1 MKKILFAVCFAILA
15 LSLACAG
22 GSSESYSQ
30 EMYAGA
36 VGKTLGHKLDERER
50 SVANATYDWYL
61 KKWEGEWTDER
72 FQKAVEKGAE
82 NCQNKAMLG
91 AAKAGKAGTK
101 LLKALVV
108 TAGEAVD
115 SFSGW
120 VDKKSDQYD
129 KERGERD

>member
-1 MKKILFAVCFAILA
+1 MKKTLFTVCFIV
-15 LSLACAG
+15 LSLALVSAG

-36 VGKTLGHKLDERER
+36 VGKALGHGLDERER

-72 FQKAVEKGAE
+72 FKKAVEKGAE

-120 VDKKSDQYD
+120 VDKKSERFD
-129 KERGERD
+129 KERKERD